1 MSKIIISD
9 TRVRVS
15 VTKKIQ
21 DRQFEPYEVSASVE
35 TTVEDIAKKEL
46 PEVLDELFNY
56 VDDFVLEKIEDRIG
70 DD

>member
-1 MSKIIISD
+1 MGKIVISD

-35 TTVEDIAKKEL
+35 TTVDKATVDLL
-46 PEVLDELFNY
+46 PTILDKLY
-56 VDDFVLEKIEDRIG
+56 IQIDDFVLEKISDHMEND
-70 DD
+70 